1 MLYSSS
7 PLQVDIIEFFHG
19 HIRSIPDW
27 PEPGVVFRD
36 ITPLLQ
42 SPKALRVLIDLFVQ
56 RYINAKL
63 DYVVGIDARGFIIG
77 PVIAYELCI
86 GFLPIRKVGKL
97 PYRTKSESY
106 HLEYGSATVEIHED
120 ACNPG
125 NRVII
130 FDDLI
135 ATGGTMMASLNLLN
149 RIGAEVYECAS
160 IIDLPYLG
168 GSKLLQNA
176 GLPIFTLT
184 SFSLDRE

>member
-1 MLYSSS
+1 MQYSSLCI
-7 PLQVDIIEFFHG
+7 PVDVIEFFHR

-27 PEPGVVFRD
+27 PEPGIVFRD
-36 ITPLLQ
+36 ITPILQ
-42 SPKALRVLIDLFVQ
+42 SPKALRVLVDLFVQ
-56 RYINAKL
+56 RYINVKL
-63 DYVVGIDARGFIIG
+63 DYVAGIDARGFIIG

-97 PYRTKSESY
+97 PYKTRSESY
-106 HLEYGSATVEIHED
+106 QLEYGSATVEIHED

-125 NRVII
+125 DRVII

-135 ATGGTMMASLNLLN
+135 ATGGTMMASRNLLH

-168 GSKLLQNA
+168 GSLLLRDG
-176 GLPIFTLT
+176 GLPTFTPI
-184 SFSLDRE
+184 SFSLEK